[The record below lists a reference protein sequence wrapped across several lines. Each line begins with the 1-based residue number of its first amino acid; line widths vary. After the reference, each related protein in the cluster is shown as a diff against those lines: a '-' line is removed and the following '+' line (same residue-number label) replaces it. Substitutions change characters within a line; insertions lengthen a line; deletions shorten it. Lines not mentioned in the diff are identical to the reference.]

1 MTDPKNKLFNMRVTE
16 KWLEDRRE
24 KMEKSTGFS
33 SLADY
38 VQSMIELGEGVAA
51 TVIRREVSADGTQE
65 DHC

>member
-16 KWLEDRRE
+16 KWLEERRE

-51 TVIRREVSADGTQE
+51 TVIRREVSEDGTQE
-65 DHC
+65 DNL

>member
-16 KWLEDRRE
+16 RWLEERRE

-51 TVIRREVSADGTQE
+51 TVIRREVSEDGTQE
-65 DHC
+65 DNL

>member
-16 KWLEDRRE
+16 RWLEERRE

-51 TVIRREVSADGTQE
+51 TVIRREVSEDGTQE
-65 DHC
+65 DNR

>member
-51 TVIRREVSADGTQE
+51 TVIRREGDADGTQE

>member
-16 KWLEDRRE
+16 KWLAERRE
-24 KMEKSTGFS
+24 KMEQNTGFS

-51 TVIRREVSADGTQE
+51 TVIRREADEGEQI
-65 DHC
+65 

>member
-16 KWLEDRRE
+16 KWLEERRE

-51 TVIRREVSADGTQE
+51 TVIRREVSEDGTQE
-65 DHC
+65 DNR

>member
-16 KWLEDRRE
+16 KWLEERRAR
-24 KMEKSTGFS
+24 MEKCTGFS

-51 TVIRREVSADGTQE
+51 TVIRREVSEDGTQE

>member
-16 KWLEDRRE
+16 KWLEERRE

-51 TVIRREVSADGTQE
+51 TVIRREADEGEQI
-65 DHC
+65 